1 MAKPSKGLR
10 ASFRAAAL
18 VVVALLLLGL
28 GLQLVIGRIFSA
40 DYLEELLEENLNALA
55 EVGEVKVNLLAG
67 KVTLRDLTLSP
78 KDPSIQA
85 TGVEV
90 GEVRL
95 GVKVL
100 PLFSRRLE
108 TTSFVIADPVIRMSL
123 DREGELSLA
132 ELFRDPD
139 SNQKKSDQAEES
151 SEPGGVLEAEENRWL
166 AKLGETRLE
175 GGKVE
180 LLFEKERLLLKVEE
194 LQIALTHLQFDPDD
208 LASLN
213 TVQMTLSGR
222 AGLLDSEKILLVN
235 LSLSGDAK
243 GQLFDEHSGEFDA
256 DILADLALGQ
266 GSYLNPQVKIVKR
279 IWGYLDLVEKWGF
292 SLGELP
298 DRIEFGRSRRIVG
311 TYRDDQITLAEP
323 LSLSAGK
330 WEVGLSRDS
339 WIATESGLHDI
350 GVEFLAGKK
359 VSETL
364 GGWLNALPKEAQV
377 LAQSRFVD
385 ERQILWRVNSSG
397 ELGEPKF
404 EFFSQIPETKGVFKE
419 LEESLENEVDKLKE
433 KAGDFLKGFLD

>member
-364 GGWLNALPKEAQV
+364 GL
-377 LAQSRFVD
+377 
-385 ERQILWRVNSSG
+385 
-397 ELGEPKF
+397 
-404 EFFSQIPETKGVFKE
+404 
-419 LEESLENEVDKLKE
+419 SLIHI
-433 KAGDFLKGFLD
+433 